1 MGSDLR
7 THLKQGSVPSSRE
20 NWREGKSEFILDSYQ
35 DVAKKI
41 AYKVTYSC
49 LYSKNDFPSFAVL

>member
-7 THLKQGSVPSSRE
+7 IHLKQGSLPSSRE
-20 NWREGKSEFILDSYQ
+20 NWREGKSEIILDSYQ
-35 DVAKKI
+35 DVAKRI
-41 AYKVTYSC
+41 AYKAMYCC